1 MRGSTPSITRWWRIV
16 LTETRRHLGAGAAL
30 SVVVQ
35 GGPLLAAAVLSIVLA
50 RTIGPSAN
58 GHFAL
63 LVTLEGITA
72 LVVSLGLT
80 AGITYEVSRRR
91 WSVQRAFRTS
101 YVAALAL
108 GSAGLLGG
116 LAVFALLHASVFSGI
131 STWVA
136 VLALCSLPP
145 VLAYQYADSIMLGRE
160 RYEAFAGLELSHSLT
175 LLLIGAVL
183 AIPFGL
189 TGAVIGL
196 FAAALVAALAGAS
209 LLAGEARRDSVVD
222 RGESLRPAF
231 RFGLQ
236 TWGANLLQQINY
248 RFDVLILGG
257 FATAKDVGVYS
268 VALTL
273 TSVAW
278 VLPQGLQTVL
288 FPRAASLDESARLGE
303 VSEQESDVAV
313 AKAVRHSVLLTL
325 PAALLISALLV
336 VAVPVLYGPK
346 FGETTSLGFVLLPG
360 VLLLGIGKV
369 LTSAIAGRGFPR
381 YMLYSGVISAL
392 LTLAFYLA
400 LIPTFH
406 AWGAAVAS
414 SISYSLMALLWLLFF
429 RRATR
434 IGLREAFV
442 PRSEDVADYGGLA
455 QLARTWRPTR

>member
-1 MRGSTPSITRWWRIV
+1 VIV

-80 AGITYEVSRRR
+80 AGLTYEVSRRR

-116 LAVFALLHASVFSGI
+116 LAVFVLLHASVFSGI

-136 VLALCSLPP
+136 VLALGSLPP
-145 VLAYQYADSIMLGRE
+145 VLAYQYADAIMLARE

-189 TGAVIGL
+189 AGAVIGL

-209 LLAGEARRDSVVD
+209 LLAREVRRDSVVD
-222 RGESLRPAF
+222 HGESLRHAF

-288 FPRAASLDESARLGE
+288 FPRAASLDESARRGE
-303 VSEQESDVAV
+303 VSEEESDVAV
-313 AKAVRHSVLLTL
+313 AKAVRHSVLLTG

-336 VAVPVLYGPK
+336 VAVPLLYGPK

-392 LTLAFYLA
+392 LTLALYLA

-414 SISYSLMALLWLLFF
+414 TISYSTMALLWLLFF
-429 RRATR
+429 RRVTG